1 MSEKSN
7 QLGKEYIDSMLDPN
21 GSFTQYGLTKREYFA
36 GIAMQG
42 LLANANGAMTEGSSR
57 TFSPDGISD
66 LALKHA
72 DALLE
77 KLSTE
82 AQS

>member
-1 MSEKSN
+1 MTIKEKSN
-7 QLGKEYIDSMLDPN
+7 QCAFPADARTMTDGGMTL
-21 GSFTQYGLTKREYFA
+21 REYYA
-36 GIAMQG
+36 GLAMQG

-77 KLSTE
+77 KLSIE